1 MKNIINVVN
10 KLVLPKTIMVLLVI
24 FASTVGANGQ
34 DPFWTQ
40 VKGPFSG
47 SLWAMAVMS
56 DGTYYAGT
64 GDGRVFRK
72 LSGQDT
78 WTLSTS
84 SFENQTILSFYE
96 DDNKVFVGDA
106 NGGLQFTEDN
116 GETWESAT
124 VGIAA
129 GSQIRDMLRTDTDF
143 LLGTGSGMY
152 RKTLADGKI
161 VWELTNFTT
170 PRGKFIM
177 SLAQDDDGILYAGTG
192 SGVFRSSDNG
202 ATWEGFGF
210 FITATTVF
218 SVATHNGD
226 VYVGTSQG
234 VYVHREGQPVEEWV
248 TLAKMITKESF
259 GVRNV
264 SVIND
269 RVYISV
275 TGVGTYYSDDDVNW
289 TQLPHLDARA
299 GFFADE
305 DKLVIGTLDGVWTS
319 SLENPL
325 NNSVRIGAPEHITM
339 LTSVQSR
346 MFAVARY
353 GVLYEAESPR
363 MDDQWTPTFRIH
375 SEGSIRCYA
384 ETPDGNRY
392 INLTGAATGA
402 QLFGFTHSPDQQGY
416 DAVPFPS
423 EVARFNQIFVTSKDT
438 ILIPTNSG
446 LYHFNRGTLE
456 IKRLS
461 KVTVLGKEILFLEE
475 DIAGNIYAATPEG
488 FYVSDDEGKTWSASK
503 LLDTKV
509 DAILLTGDK
518 QGYVGTDKGLYYF
531 TDLNSEPT
539 QVDDFIDVTSIVK
552 DLHGHLY
559 MVANRE
565 IYYKPSA
572 DSRWELQAND
582 MEELYP
588 TKLIVADNFVY
599 VATNGG
605 LFKHKYAEYAPI
617 SLTGLGYFDY
627 DGSTRVATAIT
638 NPSPLSVNI
647 TYNKLSEVPQGSG
660 KYKVRATIVDDVY
673 VGEAFGE
680 ITIGGMPAEIF
691 IQAGTDFIYD
701 GLPHGATATSVPEN
715 LNVRITYND
724 HLDVPV
730 NAGTYI
736 VKAEV
741 VTANYS
747 AAKYDTIVIDKAQQE
762 ITFEPLSDRLVA
774 DGTFELV
781 ATSSVGLNVTFNIS
795 EGPASISGKQVE
807 LKGAG
812 MVKINAVQSGS
823 VNYYAANTVTRKF
836 YVWEDV
842 IQGTEDA
849 LGKFISVYPIPSSNT
864 ITVKCDQGSI
874 RAIDIIDGMGRTI
887 NHHQFEDA
895 KNMQE
900 ISVANFPAGLF
911 MLRISTNEHKTTVR
925 HIEIIK

>member
-1 MKNIINVVN
+1 
-10 KLVLPKTIMVLLVI
+10 
-24 FASTVGANGQ
+24 
-34 DPFWTQ
+34 
-40 VKGPFSG
+40 
-47 SLWAMAVMS
+47 
-56 DGTYYAGT
+56 
-64 GDGRVFRK
+64 
-72 LSGQDT
+72 
-78 WTLSTS
+78 
-84 SFENQTILSFYE
+84 
-96 DDNKVFVGDA
+96 
-106 NGGLQFTEDN
+106 
-116 GETWESAT
+116 
-124 VGIAA
+124 
-129 GSQIRDMLRTDTDF
+129 
-143 LLGTGSGMY
+143 
-152 RKTLADGKI
+152 
-161 VWELTNFTT
+161 
-170 PRGKFIM
+170 
-177 SLAQDDDGILYAGTG
+177 
-192 SGVFRSSDNG
+192 
-202 ATWEGFGF
+202 
-210 FITATTVF
+210 
-218 SVATHNGD
+218 
-226 VYVGTSQG
+226 
-234 VYVHREGQPVEEWV
+234 
-248 TLAKMITKESF
+248 
-259 GVRNV
+259 
-264 SVIND
+264 
-269 RVYISV
+269 
-275 TGVGTYYSDDDVNW
+275 
-289 TQLPHLDARA
+289 
-299 GFFADE
+299 
-305 DKLVIGTLDGVWTS
+305 
-319 SLENPL
+319 
-325 NNSVRIGAPEHITM
+325 
-339 LTSVQSR
+339 
-346 MFAVARY
+346 
-353 GVLYEAESPR
+353 
-363 MDDQWTPTFRIH
+363 
-375 SEGSIRCYA
+375 
-384 ETPDGNRY
+384 
-392 INLTGAATGA
+392 
-402 QLFGFTHSPDQQGY
+402 
-416 DAVPFPS
+416 
-423 EVARFNQIFVTSKDT
+423 
-438 ILIPTNSG
+438 
-446 LYHFNRGTLE
+446 
-456 IKRLS
+456 
-461 KVTVLGKEILFLEE
+461 
-475 DIAGNIYAATPEG
+475 
-488 FYVSDDEGKTWSASK
+488 
-503 LLDTKV
+503 
-509 DAILLTGDK
+509 
-518 QGYVGTDKGLYYF
+518 
-531 TDLNSEPT
+531 
-539 QVDDFIDVTSIVK
+539 
-552 DLHGHLY
+552 
-559 MVANRE
+559 
-565 IYYKPSA
+565 
-572 DSRWELQAND
+572 